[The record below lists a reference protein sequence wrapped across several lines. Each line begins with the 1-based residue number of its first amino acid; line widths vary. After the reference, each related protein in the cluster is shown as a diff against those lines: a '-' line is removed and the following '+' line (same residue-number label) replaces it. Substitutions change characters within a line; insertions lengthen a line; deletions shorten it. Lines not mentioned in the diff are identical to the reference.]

1 MIPKLLMAALLF
13 SESEGPQS
21 SLLDINPGLII
32 WTVIIFVLLLIV
44 LKKTAWKPILTALD
58 ERERTIKESLEKA
71 EEARKEA
78 ERILEENKERLAK
91 AEEEVQRIVE
101 QGREYAEKLK
111 EQILA
116 ESEEQARK
124 KIEEA
129 EQAIERKQQEAFA
142 QLRTEIADIAVS
154 AAEKIIK
161 ETLDKEKQKKLVEA
175 YLDELKKN

>member
-1 MIPKLLMAALLF
+1 MFSKLIFAAFLL
-13 SESEGPQS
+13 SEGEGPQS
-21 SLLDINPGLII
+21 SLLDVNPGLVI
-32 WTVIIFVLLLIV
+32 WTVIIFILLLWI
-44 LKKTAWKPILTALD
+44 LKKTAWKPIISALD

-71 EEARKEA
+71 EEAQKEA
-78 ERILEENKERLAK
+78 ERILAENKERLAK

-129 EQAIERKQQEAFA
+129 EQSIERKQQEAFA
-142 QLRTEIADIAVS
+142 QLRSEIADIAV
-154 AAEKIIK
+154 AASEKIIK
-161 ETLDKEKQKKLVEA
+161 ETLDKEKQKKLVDA
-175 YLDELKKN
+175 YLDELKNN

>member
-1 MIPKLLMAALLF
+1 MFSELIFAALLF
-13 SESEGPQS
+13 SEGESPQS
-21 SLLDINPGLII
+21 GLLDVNPGLII
-32 WTVIIFVLLLIV
+32 WTVIIFVLLLLI
-44 LKKTAWKPILTALD
+44 LKKTAWKPIISALD

-78 ERILEENKERLAK
+78 ERILAENKERLAK

-129 EQAIERKQQEAFA
+129 EQSIARKQEEAFA
-142 QLRTEIADIAVS
+142 QLRSEIAEIAVT

-161 ETLDKEKQKKLVEA
+161 ETLDKEKQKKLVDA

>member
-1 MIPKLLMAALLF
+1 MFSELIFAALLF
-13 SESEGPQS
+13 SEGASPQS
-21 SLLDINPGLII
+21 SLLDVNPGLII

-44 LKKTAWKPILTALD
+44 LKKTAWKPILDALD

-71 EEARKEA
+71 EEARNEA
-78 ERILEENKERLAK
+78 EKILAENKERLAK

-129 EQAIERKQQEAFA
+129 EQSIARKQDEAFA
-142 QLRTEIADIAVS
+142 QLRSEIAEIAVT

-161 ETLDKEKQKKLVEA
+161 ETLDKEKQKKLVDA

>member
-1 MIPKLLMAALLF
+1 MF
-13 SESEGPQS
+13 SELLIAAFMFSEGGSPQS
-21 SLLDINPGLII
+21 SLLDVNPGLII
-32 WTVIIFVLLLIV
+32 WTVIIFVLLLII
-44 LKKTAWKPILTALD
+44 LKKTAWKPIITALD
-58 ERERTIKESLEKA
+58 ERERTIKEALEKA
-71 EEARKEA
+71 EEAQKEA

-129 EQAIERKQQEAFA
+129 EQSIARKQDEAFA
-142 QLRTEIADIAVS
+142 QLRSEIAEIAVT

-161 ETLDKEKQKKLVEA
+161 ETLDKEKQKKLVDV